1 MYFLTEQDSDYV
13 IKGSRDPLGF
23 QALWQS
29 VGRKLIP
36 ALSTVSSSII
46 DFQLLSFATYLKNE
60 LRMDELQYRKFLLR
74 FEKVMAVVRFKL
86 DRSKSFNGIDK
97 IRKLVNSNADLLII
111 DDEPILVNQR
121 AYGIW
126 GKYNRPFTDS
136 QVENYTY
143 FKKIQEKKFI
153 NNPELKNLVSDLLKD
168 GEMQVKIKDYGS
180 FHDLITITTSEERK
194 LYRES
199 LLRDNVSN
207 SLLQVL
213 DANPN
218 LSDQQGLYPFIS
230 AVKNKTDSPQLVHVL
245 DVIKRTEQILCPL
258 NRIFR
263 HLQTKSIWDKKSL
276 ANEQRIIELQS
287 QIKID
292 ISNLDTEI
300 QSLYAILKS
309 PILDMVHKLV
319 EKNIEITGRR
329 KTLGWMAWEGDT
341 LQVNHQDG
349 RFEIYDFD
357 HESSYDNSYFLS
369 SYQSLYNQLK

>member
-1 MYFLTEQDSDYV
+1 MYFLTEQDPDYV

-60 LRMDELQYRKFLLR
+60 LRMDELRYRKFLLR

-86 DRSKSFNGIDK
+86 DSSKSFNGIDK

-111 DDEPILVNQR
+111 DDDPILVNQR

-136 QVENYTY
+136 QVENHSC
-143 FKKIQEKKFI
+143 FKKIQEEKFI
-153 NNPELKNLVSDLLKD
+153 NNPELQKLVSDLLKD
-168 GEMQVKIKDYGS
+168 GEMQVKIKDYRR
-180 FHDLITITTSEERK
+180 FYDLITITTSEERK
-194 LYRES
+194 LYREP

-207 SLLQVL
+207 SLLHVL
-213 DANPN
+213 DAHPD
-218 LSDQQGLYPFIS
+218 LSYHQGLYPFIS
-230 AVKNKTDSPQLVHVL
+230 AVKDKTDSQQLAHVL

-276 ANEQRIIELQS
+276 VSEQRIIDLQN
-287 QIKID
+287 QIRID
-292 ISNLDTEI
+292 IANLDTEI
-300 QSLYAILKS
+300 QLLYAILKS
-309 PILDMVHKLV
+309 PTLDMVRKLV

-357 HESSYDNSYFLS
+357 HESSYDNGYFLS

>member
-1 MYFLTEQDSDYV
+1 MYFLTEQDPDYI

-23 QALWQS
+23 QVLWQS

-86 DRSKSFNGIDK
+86 DSSKSFNGIDK
-97 IRKLVNSNADLLII
+97 IRKLVNSNADRLII
-111 DDEPILVNQR
+111 DDDPILVNQR

-136 QVENYTY
+136 QVENHSY
-143 FKKIQEKKFI
+143 FKKIQEEKFI
-153 NNPELKNLVSDLLKD
+153 NNPELKKLVSDLLKD
-168 GEMQVKIKDYGS
+168 GEMQVKIKDYS
-180 FHDLITITTSEERK
+180 RFYDLITITTREERK
-194 LYRES
+194 LYREP
-199 LLRDNVSN
+199 LLKDNVSN

-213 DANPN
+213 DANPD

-230 AVKNKTDSPQLVHVL
+230 AVKDKTDSQQLAHVL

-263 HLQTKSIWDKKSL
+263 HLQTKSIWNKKSL
-276 ANEQRIIELQS
+276 TSEQRIIDLQN

-292 ISNLDTEI
+292 IANLDTEI

-309 PILDMVHKLV
+309 PTLDMVHKLV